1 MLQNTRSNPCLWGQ
15 EAPCPVE
22 ELGINTV
29 METQGWARGADGR
42 GVCFDADVQTLQR
55 NLSVSRELP
64 LTWLLSQH
72 QFPSGGQSTKH
83 NISLGL
89 GSVAARVFYCECQ
102 FCCVEGF
109 LFLKFK

>member
-1 MLQNTRSNPCLWGQ
+1 MGETADDEQLCFRWLQMVEECFRTPNPCLWGQ

-42 GVCFDADVQTLQR
+42 GICFDADVQTLQR

-72 QFPSGGQSTKH
+72 QFPWWRAEH
-83 NISLGL
+83 
-89 GSVAARVFYCECQ
+89 
-102 FCCVEGF
+102 
-109 LFLKFK
+109 